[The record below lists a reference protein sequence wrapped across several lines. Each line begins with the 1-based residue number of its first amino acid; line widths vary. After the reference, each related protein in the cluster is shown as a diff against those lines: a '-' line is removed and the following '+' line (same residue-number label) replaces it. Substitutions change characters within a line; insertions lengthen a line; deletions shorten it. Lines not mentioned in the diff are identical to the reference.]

1 MIDNPVFL
9 DYGVSTQR
17 IYSGVDMIPL
27 YPKSNTYLDSYSIQA
42 SSFDGLQFDNKTG
55 AISGIPVTSQ
65 SHKSIL
71 LKVTGSNAF
80 GSVSTQLSLYIM
92 GIPESFSEGVEVC
105 IVPVAEP
112 IPDLYPELFDRSN
125 STCFKQSSF
134 SWADHY
140 EESTTSH
147 SHDKLGFLS
156 SHGAVRVNSYFFTP
170 FSTPTSF
177 TLSSTSPVIL
187 YLDHYHS
194 PLLSSPSSSSPTER
208 TVTIKLERG
217 FHHLVAY
224 TTTFSI
230 IHAYSYFSL
239 FFSYHC
245 YESESTLLSTNSLLF
260 PGSSP
265 RHAYFPYTV
274 GFEGIPLKI
283 NAVSPF
289 PLSQL
294 DAINTPESLQFTSSS
309 QLLDPNPSIGEYD
322 YSIRVKNDFGERYA
336 HSSYRIEENREGVL
350 VTVSEVVENDP
361 DVLMSSHCIW
371 NLKQDIVYQREV
383 KSFEDFNITWIIGR

>member
-1 MIDNPVFL
+1 MIDNPLFL

-17 IYSGVDMIPL
+17 LYSGVDMIPL
-27 YPKSNTYLDSYSIQA
+27 YPKSNTYLDTYSIQA
-42 SSFDGLQFDNKTG
+42 SSFDGLQFDNRTG
-55 AISGIPVTSQ
+55 VISGIPVTSQ
-65 SHKSIL
+65 SHKSISI
-71 LKVTGSNAF
+71 KVTGSNAF

-92 GIPESFSEGVEVC
+92 GIPESFPEGVEVC
-105 IVPVAEP
+105 IVPVTEP
-112 IPDLYPELFDRSN
+112 IPDLYPDLFNTSN

-140 EESTTSH
+140 EESINKH

-156 SHGAVRVNSYFFTP
+156 SHGAVRLNAYFYSP
-170 FSTPTSF
+170 YSTPTSF
-177 TLSSTSPVIL
+177 TLSSTSPVLL
-187 YLDHYHS
+187 YLDHYRS
-194 PLLSSPSSSSPTER
+194 PLLSSSSSSSPTER
-208 TVTIKLERG
+208 TVTIKLARG

-245 YESESTLLSTNSLLF
+245 YESESTLISTDSLLF

-265 RHAYFPYTV
+265 RHAYFPYAV

-283 NAVSPF
+283 DIVSPY

-294 DAINTPESLQFTSSS
+294 DSINTPESLQFTSTS
-309 QLLDPNPSIGEYD
+309 QLLDTNPSLGEYD
-322 YSIRVKNDFGERYA
+322 YTIRVKNEYGDRYV
-336 HSSYRIEENREGVL
+336 HGSYRIEENREGVL
-350 VTVSEVVENDP
+350 VTVSEVIENDP

-371 NLKQDIVYQREV
+371 SLKRGIVYQREV
-383 KSFEDFNITWIIGR
+383 RLFEDFNIT